1 MALPANVEYSVIAEG
16 SHLENEKGSSATEPV
31 CTWQEKLRRSTNKY
45 VGYVESVEAAIT
57 VIRKYELLTTTKF
70 S

>member
-1 MALPANVEYSVIAEG
+1 MALPANAEDSAIAEG

-31 CTWQEKLRRSTNKY
+31 CTWQEKLGGSTNKC
-45 VGYVESVEAAIT
+45 VGYTVDTAMT
-57 VIRKYELLTTTKF
+57 VIRQYELETTTKL